1 MIKKTNIL
9 VVMILIASV
18 CGNAQADVIWE
29 SGHHVYS
36 EGSETFVN
44 MYNDA
49 SAEISG
55 GWIGEFSM
63 YNDTT
68 AEITGGFIGILRGQD
83 TSHVDVYGGSDI
95 GLLRPND
102 FSTANVFE
110 GEINHLFVL
119 GNSITNVY
127 GGNFAMGFSANDSA
141 LIQMYVQDY
150 NWDPEGGSSS
160 SFGVL
165 TGTWLNSGESFL
177 IDHVALSAFD
187 NIVFVPEP
195 GTVLVLG
202 VGIFWIRNINV

>member
-1 MIKKTNIL
+1 MTVL
-9 VVMILIASV
+9 VMMMVLALGV
-18 CGNAQADVIWE
+18 CGNVRAEITWD
-29 SGHHVYS
+29 SGHHIYS
-36 EGSETFVN
+36 EGSEDYVY
-44 MYNDA
+44 MYNEA
-49 SAEISG
+49 S
-55 GWIGEFSM
+55 
-63 YNDTT
+63 
-68 AEITGGFIGILRGQD
+68 AEITGGEIWEFYMYNSTTADISGGYVSILLGQD
-83 TSHVDVYGGSDI
+83 TSHVDVYDGSDI

-102 FSTANVFE
+102 FSTANVFG

-119 GNSITNVY
+119 GNSTTNVY

-160 SFGVL
+160 SFGLL

-195 GTVLVLG
+195 SMILLLGLGSLVL
-202 VGIFWIRNINV
+202 RMKK